1 MPLDIGSENRTLGG
15 MTENCWADRIKEIE
29 ASGMSLKA
37 IAMDIGL
44 AISTVSDI
52 KNGRTTEPRGMA
64 AVALHELHKK
74 RVASAKA
81 KRKVA

>member
-1 MPLDIGSENRTLGG
+1 
-15 MTENCWADRIKEIE
+15 
-29 ASGMSLKA
+29 MSLKA

-52 KNGRTTEPRGMA
+52 KTGRTAEPRGMA

-74 RVASAKA
+74 RVSAPKP
-81 KRKVA
+81 KRKAA